1 MHSSRYDRSIQFF
14 GRVGQDK
21 LADARVA
28 VVGIGGLG
36 THVVQQLCLLGVA
49 RLALIDDQ
57 TINDNNRN
65 RYIGLKSD
73 DTAQETLKVAIGRR
87 LVDEVN
93 PAVETLVVRRPL
105 ASREAFDTIL
115 DSSYI
120 FGCLDN
126 DLSRVVL
133 NELSTASSKP
143 YIDLSSDIVGSQ
155 YGGRICVL
163 WDGAGCLSCYGELD
177 SRAIQIAGM
186 SAAARADQKSIYGVP
201 VEDLRGGSGPSVV
214 SINGVV
220 ASVGV
225 TEFMLLVTG
234 MRSDPRRLLKYHAD
248 RGIVNVVADSPVAD
262 CYYCSGIRGQGDA
275 SGVWRFVD
283 EE

>member
-14 GRVGQDK
+14 GRAGQDK
-21 LADARVA
+21 LADAEVA

-57 TINDNNRN
+57 TIDDTNRN
-65 RYIGLKSD
+65 RYVGLKSD
-73 DTAQETLKVAIGRR
+73 DTAHETLKVAIGRR
-87 LVDEVN
+87 LAKEIN
-93 PAVETLVVRRPL
+93 PAVNTVVVQHPL
-105 ASREAFDTIL
+105 ASREAFDAIL
-115 DSSYI
+115 DSSHI

-133 NELSTASSKP
+133 NELCAAYSKP
-143 YIDLSSDIVGSQ
+143 YIDLSSDIFDRQ
-155 YGGRICVL
+155 YGGRICVA
-163 WDGAGCLSCYGELD
+163 WNGAGCLSCYGELD
-177 SRAIQIAGM
+177 SRDIQRAGM
-186 SAAARADQKSIYGVP
+186 SAAARADQQAIYGVP
-201 VEDLRGGSGPSVV
+201 VQDLRGGSGPSVV

-234 MRSDPRRLLKYHAD
+234 VKSKPRRLLKYHAD
-248 RGIVNVVADSPVAD
+248 RGIVNVVSDSPAED
-262 CYYCSGIRGQGDA
+262 CYYCFGIRGQGDA
-275 SGVWRFVD
+275 SSVWRYVD
-283 EE
+283 N